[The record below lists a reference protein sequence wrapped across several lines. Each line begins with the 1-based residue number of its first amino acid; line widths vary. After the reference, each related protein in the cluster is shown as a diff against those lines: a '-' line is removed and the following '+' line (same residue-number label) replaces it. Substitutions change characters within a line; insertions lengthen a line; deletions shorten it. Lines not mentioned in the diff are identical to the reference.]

1 MLGLLGSS
9 TAFSLHRPLVLTRQ
23 RAAASPL
30 AVFGFGAPKEKEN
43 EKENKEPVGQRGVPE
58 QLAQMQT
65 PKTLSQAKQNFQAT
79 YGRPVGPIAQGFVNE
94 MLSSCTIAMA
104 SPSFLYNP
112 IFALGIDALCDT
124 FLEGMSSAAEK
135 DELRD
140 ALITALG
147 LDVKQVLQD
156 ASSLRA
162 IAEQCTTEEELLQAA
177 PLAAIAALPAVPPF
191 KYSYAFGAG
200 LLTLMPMVD
209 VEPSDLSIERW
220 CSAINVPSKK
230 LIKDWNFFESSIDK
244 LAEARVMMAEM
255 KAAAKRKEAAK
266 LKEQAEAAAKEAEE
280 AEATSANA

>member
-1 MLGLLGSS
+1 MWKQGRGG
-9 TAFSLHRPLVLTRQ
+9 RLTRGAHSPLRLLPALKTSG
-23 RAAASPL
+23 RAASDDEL
-30 AVFGFGAPKEKEN
+30 CRLRLRRQDSG
-43 EKENKEPVGQRGVPE
+43 
-58 QLAQMQT
+58 
-65 PKTLSQAKQNFQAT
+65 SQGGK
-79 YGRPVGPIAQGFVNE
+79 GRAEAAEREGGTCCIAWLHPTVLPHAHLITQ
-94 MLSSCTIAMA
+94 A

-200 LLTLMPMVD
+200 LLTLMPMVCG
-209 VEPSDLSIERW
+209 VPVYTKPERGTW
-220 CSAINVPSKK
+220 LPVVTAPYPRECPPMRSGRCRAIRLVDRAVV
-230 LIKDWNFFESSIDK
+230 LGHQCAI
-244 LAEARVMMAEM
+244 
-255 KAAAKRKEAAK
+255 KEAD
-266 LKEQAEAAAKEAEE
+266 
-280 AEATSANA
+280 